1 MRVSHAKSH
10 SGRHL
15 RLNLAPCVLKSIPH
29 EPPAASSQDAR
40 QLPGFRA
47 RHRRDDS
54 FYFSIACRRSRRSTR
69 CCSTEFARLPGPAS
83 RRCAQPAVRW
93 AERRPD
99 LLRSER
105 IRARLDALRAANFLC
120 RIRGEAL
127 CRIYLPYAVAIGV
140 ALLLM
145 SLLSNRR
152 IGGTSFWFNLSWS
165 QPVSARLI
173 AHQAFMTGQLDIVD
187 NPIWSLVHELR
198 VSLIFPLLLLLV
210 GRIRASI
217 LLPALL
223 TLPVIAPAP
232 IHAMRQHWGCRRRWK
247 RRVICSFLPPAPFWP
262 LIEPLYRLTSSRRA
276 GR

>member
-1 MRVSHAKSH
+1 MNLPRQAARTLVNYLDSVRGIAATIRSISALPADVHAVQRGAVPRNSRGFLGPH
-10 SGRHL
+10 RGAALSVLCDGRSAVLIFFALSGFVLALMLSGR
-15 RLNLAPCVLKSIPH
+15 RTSY
-29 EPPAASSQDAR
+29 AA
-40 QLPGFRA
+40 
-47 RHRRDDS
+47 
-54 FYFSIACRRSRRSTR
+54 
-69 CCSTEFARLPGPAS
+69 FAVKR
-83 RRCAQPAVRW
+83 
-93 AERRPD
+93 
-99 LLRSER
+99 
-105 IRARLDALRAANFLC
+105 F
-120 RIRGEAL
+120 

-223 TLPVIAPAP
+223 TLPVIAPVP